1 MVDMFRDYIQE
12 HNLDVEYHDYIQT
25 IDYFDMYTSPDG
37 THLSIDYYRDLA
49 ARNAPDLLNAAT
61 KPAPAVTLLGD
72 VNLDDAVNIKDAV
85 LISRMVAEDAAVT
98 PLVPGAQNAD
108 INQDNLVTADDVMT
122 IVQKL
127 CFK

>member
-1 MVDMFRDYIQE
+1 M
-12 HNLDVEYHDYIQT
+12 
-25 IDYFDMYTSPDG
+25 
-37 THLSIDYYRDLA
+37 
-49 ARNAPDLLNAAT
+49 NAAT

-85 LISRMVAEDAAVT
+85 LISRMVAEDATVT
-98 PLVPGAQNAD
+98 LLVPGAQNAD

>member
-1 MVDMFRDYIQE
+1 M
-12 HNLDVEYHDYIQT
+12 
-25 IDYFDMYTSPDG
+25 
-37 THLSIDYYRDLA
+37 
-49 ARNAPDLLNAAT
+49 NAAT

-98 PLVPGAQNAD
+98 QLVPGAQNAD